1 MTNEPS
7 EITAGDHI
15 AWTRYDADYLP
26 LDGWVL
32 KYALRGPAVINLSS
46 TPDGDYHNIDIP
58 GNTSAGYT
66 AGVYSWAAYFEKADG
81 TRVTRVTGRLTINP
95 DLVAVGAGYDGSTH
109 AERVLAA
116 IERVI
121 EGRATRGD
129 QELSFDGKRIVKM
142 TVAELIQLRQQY
154 RNEVRAER
162 ARAAIKAGRRTGRI
176 IKYRM

>member
-1 MTNEPS
+1 MTYEPT
-7 EITAGDHI
+7 EITAGDRI
-15 AWTRYDADYLP
+15 TWARYDAAYLP
-26 LDGWVL
+26 SDGWVL
-32 KYALRGPAVINLSS
+32 KYALRGPAAINLVSTADGSS
-46 TPDGDYHNIDIP
+46 HVIDIP
-58 GNTSAGYT
+58 GSTSKDFAPGT
-66 AGVYSWAAYFEKADG
+66 YSWAGYYELADG
-81 TRVTRVTGRLTINP
+81 TRVTRYTGRLTIAP
-95 DLVAVGAGYDGSTH
+95 DLIEAPAGYDGRSH
-109 AERVLAA
+109 AEKVLEA

-162 ARAAIKAGRRTGRI
+162 ARAAAKAGRRTGRI